1 MFHLTV
7 RDHIMIAHSL
17 PDPSFGP
24 AQQLH
29 GATYVVELQ
38 LWRQDLTPQAIVMD
52 IGELS
57 RILADELGDLRYRN
71 LDEHPDL
78 EGVMTTTEAVAR
90 LVAERVAQRVL
101 GRGIARLDVTLREH
115 PGAWAGYTLTVGD

>member
-38 LWRQDLTPQAIVMD
+38 LWRQDLTAQGTVID
-52 IGELS
+52 IGDLS
-57 RILADELGDLRYRN
+57 TILADELADLRYRN
-71 LDEHPDL
+71 LDEHPGL
-78 EGVMTTTEAVAR
+78 QGIMTTTEAVAR
-90 LVAERVAQRVL
+90 LVAERVARRVV

-115 PGAWAGYTLTVGD
+115 PEAWAGYTLTVDD

>member
-7 RDHIMIAHSL
+7 CDHIMIAHSL

-24 AQQLH
+24 AQKLH

-38 LWRQDLTPQAIVMD
+38 LWRQDLTTQGTVID

-57 RILADELGDLRYRN
+57 MILADELADLRYRN
-71 LDEHPDL
+71 LDEHPGL
-78 EGVMTTTEAVAR
+78 NGVMTTTEAVAR
-90 LVAERVAQRVL
+90 LVAERVARRVL

-115 PGAWAGYTLTVGD
+115 PQAWAGYTVTVSD

>member
-29 GATYVVELQ
+29 GATYVVELK
-38 LWRQDLTPQAIVMD
+38 LWRQDVTAQGTVMD
-52 IGELS
+52 MGELS
-57 RILADELGDLRYRN
+57 TILADELADLRYRN

-78 EGVMTTTEAVAR
+78 QGVMTTTEAVAR
-90 LVAERVAQRVL
+90 LVAERVARRLL
-101 GRGIARLDVTLREH
+101 GRGLARLDVTLREH
-115 PGAWAGYTLTVGD
+115 PEAWAGYTLTVGD

>member
-38 LWRQDLTPQAIVMD
+38 LWRQDLTAQGTVID
-52 IGELS
+52 IGDLS
-57 RILADELGDLRYRN
+57 TILADELADLRYRN

-78 EGVMTTTEAVAR
+78 QGIMTTTEAVAR
-90 LVAERVAQRVL
+90 LVAERVARRVV

-115 PGAWAGYTLTVGD
+115 PEAWAGYTLTVDD

>member
-38 LWRQDLTPQAIVMD
+38 LWRHDLTAQGTVID

-57 RILADELGDLRYRN
+57 TILADELADLRYRN

-78 EGVMTTTEAVAR
+78 AGHYDHHGGGCPPRGRAGGSAGGS
-90 LVAERVAQRVL
+90 AAASL
-101 GRGIARLDVTLREH
+101 GST
-115 PGAWAGYTLTVGD
+115 

>member
-1 MFHLTV
+1 VFHLTV

-38 LWRQDLTPQAIVMD
+38 LWRQDVTAQGTVMD

-57 RILADELGDLRYRN
+57 TILADELADLRYRN

-90 LVAERVAQRVL
+90 LVAERVARRVR

-115 PGAWAGYTLTVGD
+115 PEAWAGYTLTVGD

>member
-38 LWRQDLTPQAIVMD
+38 LWREDLTAQGTVID

-57 RILADELGDLRYRN
+57 TILADELADLRYRN

-78 EGVMTTTEAVAR
+78 QGIITTTEAVAR
-90 LVAERVAQRVL
+90 LVAARVARRVV

-115 PGAWAGYTLTVGD
+115 PDAWAGYTLTVGD

>member
-24 AQQLH
+24 AQELH

-38 LWRQDLTPQAIVMD
+38 LWRHDLTAQGTVID

-57 RILADELGDLRYRN
+57 TILADELADLRYRN

-78 EGVMTTTEAVAR
+78 QGIITTTEAVAR
-90 LVAERVAQRVL
+90 LVAERVARRVAS
-101 GRGIARLDVTLREH
+101 RGIARLDVTLREH
-115 PGAWAGYTLTVGD
+115 PDAWAGYTLTVGD